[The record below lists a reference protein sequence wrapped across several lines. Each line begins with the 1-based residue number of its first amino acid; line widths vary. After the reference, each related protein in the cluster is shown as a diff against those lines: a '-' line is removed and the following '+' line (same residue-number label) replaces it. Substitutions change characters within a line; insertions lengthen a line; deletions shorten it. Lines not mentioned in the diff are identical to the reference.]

1 MVTHTLINDSNQMY
15 LTNKAPICVPT
26 YNVGT
31 REIRPQDAEE
41 LSERIYWRS
50 DQSSNGSSCIQ
61 PQEVDE

>member
-1 MVTHTLINDSNQMY
+1 MY

-26 YNVGT
+26 YNAGT